1 MSRPSSAWRTWRT
14 IGRPQITWIGFGRS
28 DRMRVPWPAAKTI
41 AEMLTTTF

>member
-1 MSRPSSAWRTWRT
+1 M
-14 IGRPQITWIGFGRS
+14 GRPQMTWSGFGRS